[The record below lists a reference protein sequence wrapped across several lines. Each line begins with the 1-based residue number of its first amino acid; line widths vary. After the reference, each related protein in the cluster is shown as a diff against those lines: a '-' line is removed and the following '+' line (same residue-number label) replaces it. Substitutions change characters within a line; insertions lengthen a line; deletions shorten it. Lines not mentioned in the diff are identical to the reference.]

1 MSKITESVIEK
12 YVDDKDKDGN
22 IIGKKIVY
30 GFAKYMRDAL
40 PNATYLG
47 FTGTTIESTDVT
59 TPAVFGNYV
68 DVYDIAQ
75 AVEDGATVRIYYESR
90 LAKIALSAAG
100 KKLVKKL
107 VKELDEEIGTDELS
121 TRETDTFAPNSVGT
135 PAFPR
140 TIGLTWG

>member
-1 MSKITESVIEK
+1 
-12 YVDDKDKDGN
+12 
-22 IIGKKIVY
+22 
-30 GFAKYMRDAL
+30 MRDAL

-47 FTGTTIESTDVT
+47 LTGTTIESTDVT

-100 KKLVKKL
+100 KKLVK
-107 VKELDEEIGTDELS
+107 ELDEEIGTDELS